1 MEIES
6 IETALY
12 RLPLELG
19 EGSPSGMVGDAGHGV
34 LEAEELITVEL
45 RAEGHVGHGYSYT
58 RRC

>member
-19 EGSPSGMVGDAGHGV
+19 EGSPTGMVGDAG
-34 LEAEELITVEL
+34 LW
-45 RAEGHVGHGYSYT
+45 ST
-58 RRC
+58 RRSTRSGCAAA